1 LAKKYLQRVGNGV
14 KDGRQTDGVEGAQ
27 PADKVVRLPR
37 DWLGPREDLVPF
49 GPRASAPEAPPSA
62 ADFWGERSAAIHDA
76 VQAPA
81 KDGVEVPAGGGEDAV
96 TPPRGQRSGRLGGR
110 RVAAVTA
117 LVIAAV
123 ASASLALGLLGPSG
137 SPPYDAHAARL
148 DVGAVLSNGVARTLQ
163 HGLALLDASAG
174 RVYAPPLEHHTSAIR
189 RTPGS
194 RQVFKRVHETAHPHP
209 TASASSVAH
218 ASPAVVHSP
227 PATPVHTYTHAT
239 DSGTSRVVSRPRS
252 SAAGVS
258 PTGQSGALGPIQS
271 PNG

>member
-1 LAKKYLQRVGNGV
+1 M

-27 PADKVVRLPR
+27 PAEKVVRLPR

-49 GPRASAPEAPPSA
+49 GPRASAPETPPSA

-81 KDGVEVPAGGGEDAV
+81 DDGVEVPAGGSEDAV
-96 TPPRGQRSGRLGGR
+96 TPPRGRIFGRLGGR

-117 LVIAAV
+117 LVVAAV
-123 ASASLALGLLGPSG
+123 ASASLALSLLAPSG
-137 SPPYDAHAARL
+137 SPPHDAHAARL
-148 DVGAVLSNGVARTLQ
+148 DVGAVLSYGVARTLQ

-174 RVYAPPLEHHTSAIR
+174 RVYAPPPEHRAPAIR
-189 RTPGS
+189 RTPRS

-209 TASASSVAH
+209 IASASSA
-218 ASPAVVHSP
+218 APIATVVQSP
-227 PATPVHTYTHAT
+227 PPTTVHTYTHAT
-239 DSGTSRVVSRPRS
+239 DSGAGRTVPQPRS
-252 SAAGVS
+252 SAASVS

>member
-1 LAKKYLQRVGNGV
+1 V

-27 PADKVVRLPR
+27 PAEKVVRLPR

-81 KDGVEVPAGGGEDAV
+81 DDGVEVPARGSEDAV
-96 TPPRGQRSGRLGGR
+96 TRPPQRSFARLGGR

-117 LVIAAV
+117 LVVAAV

-137 SPPYDAHAARL
+137 SPPYDAHSARL
-148 DVGAVLSNGVARTLQ
+148 DVGAVLSYGVARTLQ
-163 HGLALLDASAG
+163 HGLALLEASAG
-174 RVYAPPLEHHTSAIR
+174 RVYAPPPDHRTPAIR
-189 RTPGS
+189 RTPRS

-209 TASASSVAH
+209 TTSASSVAH
-218 ASPAVVHSP
+218 ASPAAVPSPP
-227 PATPVHTYTHAT
+227 PATVPTYTHAT

-252 SAAGVS
+252 STASVS

>member
-1 LAKKYLQRVGNGV
+1 M

-27 PADKVVRLPR
+27 PAEKVVRLPR

-49 GPRASAPEAPPSA
+49 GPRASAPETPPSA

-81 KDGVEVPAGGGEDAV
+81 DDGVEVPAGGSEDAV
-96 TPPRGQRSGRLGGR
+96 TPPRGRIFGRLGGR

-117 LVIAAV
+117 LVVAAV
-123 ASASLALGLLGPSG
+123 ASASLALSLLAPSG
-137 SPPYDAHAARL
+137 SPPRDAHAARL
-148 DVGAVLSNGVARTLQ
+148 DVGAVLSYGVARTLQ
-163 HGLALLDASAG
+163 HGLALLDASTG
-174 RVYAPPLEHHTSAIR
+174 RVYPPPPEQRAPAIR
-189 RTPGS
+189 RTPRS

-209 TASASSVAH
+209 IASASSAAH
-218 ASPAVVHSP
+218 AIVSSP
-227 PATPVHTYTHAT
+227 PPTSVQTYTHAT
-239 DSGTSRVVSRPRS
+239 DSGAGRTAPQSRS
-252 SAAGVS
+252 SAASVS